1 MLFAY
6 QASNCFGSF
15 CGRLAFIGKSVFGRF
30 SVFLSSSGSAI
41 VNTFE
46 FLQCASLN
54 FRYWAS
60 LNFLIRDTRGQNSN
74 WANTRAAAPWN
85 FAFCRG
91 AACCALSLC
100 TKKLVHLVLFSVMV
114 HDLGPVFAAAATGQL
129 NVAPPFR
136 AASSFRWRDQSV
148 FALIFCR
155 GRASAWH
162 PWSAV

>member
-60 LNFLIRDTRGQNSN
+60 LNFLIRETRGQNSN
-74 WANTRAAAPWN
+74 WPNTRAAAPWN
-85 FAFCRG
+85 FAFLG
-91 AACCALSLC
+91 AQHAAPLC
-100 TKKLVHLVLFSVMV
+100 T
-114 HDLGPVFAAAATGQL
+114 
-129 NVAPPFR
+129 
-136 AASSFRWRDQSV
+136 
-148 FALIFCR
+148 
-155 GRASAWH
+155 
-162 PWSAV
+162 